1 LIQIKRLWL
10 ATSLGI
16 SCDYRRLAVSENK
29 LLGALA
35 AMIVLGVPAIGSATL
50 FESERDNGRNS
61 GKERGGYVSPCS
73 LNGVNPAY
81 HPEIFGNPAVARSY
95 GFVRSRDGTW
105 QVSSGCRH

>member
-1 LIQIKRLWL
+1 M
-10 ATSLGI
+10 SG
-16 SCDYRRLAVSENK
+16 NK
-29 LLGALA
+29 PFGALA
-35 AMIVLGVPAIGSATL
+35 IVIALSVPATSSATF

-105 QVSSGCRH
+105 QVSSNCRR